1 MKEISLIKQW
11 MTDIKGEIDSGFKW
25 LDVKEMSI
33 DELYELLALNVE
45 IKKKLRLL
53 LSDIDVLSKK
63 IMETWKWYLSKKAK
77 STP

>member
-1 MKEISLIKQW
+1 